1 MKATKYI
8 AALALMMGLAACQP
22 EMFNGNTV
30 VPEEESVAVVFS
42 VQFPEPIP
50 VATKG
55 TMGEGPLASEAF
67 DIHLCVYGSGQGYVQ
82 NWITATH
89 LSTTTQDGYITG
101 GTFKTFLPVTD
112 EKRTIHIIANPPAE
126 VVPTTDDY
134 LDNVMER
141 MVTGKNEETGQY
153 EASYWQEIILENGIH
168 ANQSGTID
176 RPSGLPMASPEL
188 IAEFND
194 IHLLRNFAKLIV
206 EGPSGAPGDDEA
218 IIVHKWTYINV
229 PTKGYVAPYDAAG
242 TSRFPSGY
250 SNAYMQTVDVSTSEG
265 VEAWWNQLTV
275 TDKYP
280 GVMPNGDVLDIEF
293 PGEPGPDVAEGVY
306 VNSGVGKYMYE
317 RPKPTSQQLQT
328 AVLVQIEIEHGHALY
343 DDLGGEVT
351 DPAIL
356 KAANTYWYKIEVLD
370 NKGAYVPILRNFV
383 YTLHIEGLTETG
395 AVDPDT
401 GEHTA
406 EAAFNGPYFGN
417 ISASLETA
425 SLSDLSNGESAIH
438 VDQLDFVF
446 TSVDKEDGVIQ
457 QMKLKNSDGTD
468 FKYSF
473 IPDVNDGTA
482 YVETN
487 EHCEITIEAVDV
499 AGYESYPAVNPN
511 FPIVHG
517 TNGELSFTP
526 YDIDETHM
534 RKSIIRI
541 KGVATAEGSKELYRE
556 IMITLMPK
564 PDFVHVNPAGTKTF
578 TAITSAHEYGDVR
591 GRNKEVDLLIC
602 LPEGLGSS
610 MFPIQIRIEA
620 ENNTLTATSPN
631 LPVSTGKSVYDADR
645 NTFFFIYTINYSDY
659 CHLDSR
665 TKKYVY
671 KYKYDDI
678 KFYTTKAV
686 IDEEDP
692 TSGDNSTKIHISDLA
707 DFFNPVVDL
716 TIGNVPTP
724 PTPDPDPEP

>member
-8 AALALMMGLAACQP
+8 AALALMMGLVACQP

-55 TMGEGPLASEAF
+55 TMSEGPLASEAF
-67 DIHLCVYGSGQGYVQ
+67 DIHLCVYGSGGYVQ

-89 LSTTTQDGYITG
+89 LDKTTTTIGENTYITG
-101 GTFKTFLPVTD
+101 GKFKTFLPVTD

-126 VVPTTDDY
+126 VVPTTNDY
-134 LDNVMER
+134 LDNVMEN

-153 EASYWQEIILENGIH
+153 EASYWQEIILEHGIH
-168 ANQSGTID
+168 ANQSGSID
-176 RPSGLPMASPEL
+176 TQSGLPMASPEL

-206 EGPSGAPGDDEA
+206 EGPSGIGDDNEA
-218 IIVHKWTYINV
+218 IIVHNWTYINV

-250 SNAYMQTVDVSTSEG
+250 QNAYMQTNPTAED
-265 VEAWWNQLTV
+265 WLNQLTL

-280 GVMPNGDVLDIEF
+280 GVMPNGDVLDTEF
-293 PGEPGPDVAEGVY
+293 PGELEDADEGVY
-306 VNSGVGKYMYE
+306 VIGGAGKYMYE
-317 RPKPTSQQLQT
+317 RPKPTTQQLQT
-328 AVLVQIEIEHGHALY
+328 AVLVQVEFEEDHALY
-343 DDLGGEVT
+343 DPHTGEGLT
-351 DPAIL
+351 PEKL
-356 KAANTYWYKIEVLD
+356 REANTYWYKIEVLD
-370 NKGAYVPILRNFV
+370 DKGAYIPILRNFV

-395 AVDPDT
+395 AVDPNT

-425 SLSDLSNGESAIH
+425 NLSDLSNGASAIH

-446 TSVDKEDGVIQ
+446 TSVDKDGGVIQ
-457 QMKLKNSDGTD
+457 QMQLMNSDGTA
-468 FKYSF
+468 FKYYF
-473 IPDVNDGTA
+473 IPNLTAGTA
-482 YVETN
+482 YVESN
-487 EHCEITIEAVDV
+487 EHCTITIEVDDV
-499 AGYESYPAVNPN
+499 AGFEEYPAIDPN

-517 TNGELSFTP
+517 TNGELFFTP

-541 KGVATAEGSKELYRE
+541 KGVSTEEGSKELYRE
-556 IMITLMPK
+556 IMITLMTTPS
-564 PDFVHVNPAGTKTF
+564 FTHVSPMGLMTN
-578 TAITSAHEYGDVR
+578 TAITSAHEATDIA
-591 GRNKEVDLLIC
+591 GRDKPVELRIC

-620 ENNTLTATSPN
+620 ENNTLSATSQK
-631 LPVSTGKSVYDADR
+631 LPVTTGKSYYDANR
-645 NTFFFIYTINYSDY
+645 NTFYYIYTINYSDY
-659 CHLDSR
+659 CSLNPR
-665 TKKYVY
+665 TKKYEY
-671 KYKYDDI
+671 KYIYGGPTAPAAEKI
-678 KFYTTKAV
+678 VFYTNKG
-686 IDEEDP
+686 
-692 TSGDNSTKIHISDLA
+692 GDNSTKIHINDLA
-707 DFFNPVVDL
+707 NQFTPVDL
-716 TIGNVPTP
+716 TIGSVPEP

>member
-8 AALALMMGLAACQP
+8 AALALMMGLVACQP

-67 DIHLCVYGSGQGYVQ
+67 DIHLCVYGSGDGYVQ

-89 LSTTTQDGYITG
+89 LAKTTTTIGENTYITG
-101 GTFKTFLPVTD
+101 GKFKTFLPVTD

-141 MVTGKNEETGQY
+141 MVTGKNEDTGQY
-153 EASYWQEIILENGIH
+153 EASYWQEIILEHGIH

-176 RPSGLPMASPEL
+176 TQSGLPMASPEL

-250 SNAYMQTVDVSTSEG
+250 SNAYMQTVDVSTATG
-265 VEAWWNQLTV
+265 VKAWWNQLTV

-280 GVMPNGDVLDIEF
+280 GVMPNGDVLDTEF
-293 PGEPGPDVAEGVY
+293 PGELDDAEEGVY
-306 VNSGVGKYMYE
+306 VDDGDGKYMYE
-317 RPKPTSQQLQT
+317 RPKPTSSQVQT
-328 AVLVQIEIEHGHALY
+328 AVLVQVEFEPDHALY
-343 DDLGGEVT
+343 DNLGGEVT

-370 NKGAYVPILRNFV
+370 DKGEYVPILRNFV

-425 SLSDLSNGESAIH
+425 SLTDLSNGKSAIH
-438 VDQLDFVF
+438 ASQLDFVY
-446 TSVDKEDGVIQ
+446 TSVPKDGGVIQ
-457 QMKLKNSDGTD
+457 PIQLMNSDGSA
-468 FKYSF
+468 FQYYF
-473 IPDVNDGTA
+473 VPNVQNGNA
-482 YVETN
+482 YVESN
-487 EHCEITIEAVDV
+487 EYCTITIEVDDV
-499 AGYESYPAVNPN
+499 AGFEEYPAVVDGS
-511 FPIVHG
+511 IVTDADG
-517 TNGELSFTP
+517 KLTFTP
-526 YDIDETHM
+526 YDIDESHM

-541 KGVATAEGSKELYRE
+541 KGIATAEGSKELYRE
-556 IMITLMPK
+556 IMVTLMTTPS
-564 PDFVHVNPAGTKTF
+564 FTHVSPSGLMTKT
-578 TAITSAHEYGDVR
+578 AIISAHEATDIA
-591 GRNKEVDLLIC
+591 GRDKPVELQIC

-620 ENNTLTATSPN
+620 ENNTLSATNPK
-631 LPVSTGKSVYDADR
+631 LPVTTGKSYYDEDR
-645 NTFFFIYTINYSDY
+645 NTFFYIYTINYSDY
-659 CHLDSR
+659 CSLNPR
-665 TKKYVY
+665 TKKYEY
-671 KYKYDDI
+671 KYIYGGSTAPAAEKI
-678 KFYTTKAV
+678 VFYTNKG
-686 IDEEDP
+686 
-692 TSGDNSTKIHISDLA
+692 GDNSTKIHINDLA
-707 DFFNPVVDL
+707 NQFTPVDL
-716 TIGNVPTP
+716 TIGSVPEP
-724 PTPDPDPEP
+724 PTPAPDPEP